1 MSLLRDL
8 LAFGRPLSHGSCV
21 RPHEVTFNK
30 CRWILT
36 VTMFSLLLLTH
47 GRQIAVARLETLRH
61 REPFVRLA
69 VLKARPPDSKR
80 LPRGLIGEFLP
91 LLICCSLEGWQQA
104 STCHAQVVESGGH
117 EHGARS
123 GDLEAHQTLP
133 AASPG
138 TGGGQRLQERLQSFQ
153 HQPATS
159 RISLLQHN
167 CFPTCPTR
175 GRIRSTAADENT
187 NTICRIVYSEAQ
199 DQS

>member
-1 MSLLRDL
+1 
-8 LAFGRPLSHGSCV
+8 
-21 RPHEVTFNK
+21 
-30 CRWILT
+30 
-36 VTMFSLLLLTH
+36 MFSLLLLTH

-138 TGGGQRLQERLQSFQ
+138 TGGTAPARKASKFSTSTRDIQNLTLATQLFPHLPDQRKNPQ
-153 HQPATS
+153 H
-159 RISLLQHN
+159 
-167 CFPTCPTR
+167 R
-175 GRIRSTAADENT
+175 GR
-187 NTICRIVYSEAQ
+187 
-199 DQS
+199 

>member
-8 LAFGRPLSHGSCV
+8 LAFGRPLSHGSYV

-30 CRWILT
+30 SGWILT
-36 VTMFSLLLLTH
+36 VTMFSSLLLTH
-47 GRQIAVARLETLRH
+47 GRQIAVARLGTLRH

-91 LLICCSLEGWQQA
+91 LSICCSLEGWQQA
-104 STCHAQVVESGGH
+104 STCHAQAVESGGH

-123 GDLEAHQTLP
+123 GDREAHQTLP

-138 TGGGQRLQERLQSFQ
+138 TRGGETAPARQASKFSTSTRDIQNLTLATQLFPHPPDQRKNPQ
-153 HQPATS
+153 H
-159 RISLLQHN
+159 
-167 CFPTCPTR
+167 R
-175 GRIRSTAADENT
+175 GR
-187 NTICRIVYSEAQ
+187 
-199 DQS
+199 

>member
-21 RPHEVTFNK
+21 RPHEVTFSK
-30 CRWILT
+30 SGWILT

-47 GRQIAVARLETLRH
+47 GRHIAVARLETLRH

-138 TGGGQRLQERLQSFQ
+138 TGGDSACKKGFKVFNINPRHPES
-153 HQPATS
+153 HSCNTTVSPPARPEEES
-159 RISLLQHN
+159 AAPRQMR
-167 CFPTCPTR
+167 TR
-175 GRIRSTAADENT
+175 TRSAA
-187 NTICRIVYSEAQ
+187 
-199 DQS
+199 